1 MVHSIPLFILKTGE
15 KMKAILIDVVKMEI
29 KEVEFKKSLENIYKL
44 TQCNCVTAPS
54 FDDDHDVIVDDEG
67 LLKQPIIGFFEIYD
81 SDYAN
86 VYAGNGLIVGVDNN
100 RGEWKSHRLD
110 VEEVKKHIRFV
121 TFVKIGKEVMKIIL
135 K

>member
-1 MVHSIPLFILKTGE
+1 
-15 KMKAILIDVVKMEI
+15 MKAILIDVVKMEV

-44 TQCNCVTAPS
+44 TKCRCVTAPS
-54 FDDDHDVIVDDEG
+54 FDDNHDVIVDDEG